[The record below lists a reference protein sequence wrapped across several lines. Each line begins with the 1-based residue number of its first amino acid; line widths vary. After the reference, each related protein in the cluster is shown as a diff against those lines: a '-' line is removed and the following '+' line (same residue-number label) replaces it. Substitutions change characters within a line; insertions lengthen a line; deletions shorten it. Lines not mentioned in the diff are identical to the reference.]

1 MKLRYKLLLFTLLLS
16 LPALACGGDATPT
29 STPKVSTATSSS
41 DEQGEVQD
49 SVEQTQD
56 PDTSQE
62 SANNDESDS
71 GVSEPTEAPTD
82 LPEPTEV
89 PTDTPEPLQKANL
102 GDLIEQEGY
111 SFVAVTLEDPA
122 PPGLIYSP
130 TDGTKLVAVE
140 VVIGNVSGEVITTNP
155 LNATL
160 LDTEGFAYQAELAG
174 RDDQLVLVDL
184 EPGER
189 VKGWIAFEIPESS
202 EADIIKYEVETFSS
216 LVLQSGLRTVNGEL
230 IANSDVPLTVS
241 GDVEREVTSK
251 LGDLIEHEGYSL
263 VAEVV
268 ENPTTPGMLYTPM
281 EGRKLIAVQIVV
293 GNESGEMI
301 TVNPLNATL
310 VDTDGYVYEAE
321 TGGRDE
327 QIELVDLAQG
337 ERVRGWVAFE
347 IPDNS
352 TPESIKYQV
361 SGFPLIVIQAG
372 LLE

>member
-1 MKLRYKLLLFTLLLS
+1 MKFRYKFLLFILLLA

-41 DEQGEVQD
+41 DEQVEVTD
-49 SVEQTQD
+49 SIEETQI
-56 PDTSQE
+56 PATPE
-62 SANNDESDS
+62 ENTNNDESDS
-71 GVSEPTEAPTD
+71 EISEPTAVPTEPPEPTEAPTD
-82 LPEPTEV
+82 
-89 PTDTPEPLQKANL
+89 TPEPPQKANL
-102 GDLIEQEGY
+102 GDLVEQEGY

-130 TDGTKLVAVE
+130 TEGTKLVAVE
-140 VVIGNVSGEVITTNP
+140 VVIGNVSGEAITINP

-160 LDTEGFAYQAELAG
+160 LDTEGFTYQAELAG
-174 RDDQLVLVDL
+174 RDDQLILVDL

-202 EADIIKYEVETFSS
+202 EADIIKYAVESFSS
-216 LVLQSGLRTVNGEL
+216 LVLQSGLKTVDGEL
-230 IANSDVPLTVS
+230 IANSDVPLTAS
-241 GDVEREVTSK
+241 EDVEREITSK
-251 LGDLIEHEGYSL
+251 LGDLVEHEGYSL
-263 VAEVV
+263 VAEIV
-268 ENPTTPGMLYTPM
+268 ENPTTPGILYTPM

-293 GNESGEMI
+293 GNESGEVI

-321 TGGRDE
+321 TGGRDG

-361 SGFPLIVIQAG
+361 SGFPLIVVQAG
-372 LLE
+372 LSE